1 MSKRSIPAVALAG
14 ALALVIAACGGKL
27 DEPAP
32 KIWRN
37 GAGIPV
43 DPVLG
48 TTLPGSPPQF

>member
-1 MSKRSIPAVALAG
+1 MSKRSIPAVVLAG

>member
-1 MSKRSIPAVALAG
+1 MGKRSILAAVLAG
-14 ALALVIAACGGKL
+14 VLAVVAACSS
-27 DEPAP
+27 DPAP